1 MISPWARYRFVPA
14 SRRESWGH
22 GTSRFTPAR
31 PGSAWR
37 FTMTAG
43 PIVAATDGSEESLR
57 AVEWAGREA
66 ELRGLPLRIVS
77 AAALPPRMSEHQTA
91 AGVATVADTVVS
103 DRNRALAAAT
113 QRATA
118 AAPD

>member
-77 AAALPPRMSEHQTA
+77 AAALPPRMAEHETA
-91 AGVATVADTVVS
+91 AGGATGAG
-103 DRNRALAAAT
+103 NRGSN
-113 QRATA
+113 RGP
-118 AAPD
+118 APA